1 MKHIKGFIFIGLILI
16 LLNACQTAEEGQQ
29 SIAEEDDIL
38 TVYTTIF
45 PLQDFAQKI
54 GGEFVEVHNMI
65 PAGADAHTY
74 DPSAKDMID
83 VAEGDVFLYNGSGLE
98 GFVDSLIETLKNEE
112 VAIVEASANIELME
126 GSHSHQHH
134 EHEGHE
140 EDEHEHHEHGGH
152 EEDEHEHH
160 DHGGHEED
168 EHEHHEHEGHEEDE
182 HEHHE
187 HEGHE
192 EDEHEHH
199 EHEEGGHEHHHHG
212 DEDPHVWLDPLL
224 SIELAENIKNAF
236 VDVKPEQADLFE
248 SNFEQL
254 KEELNTLHQE
264 FEKMAKEAEKNT
276 FIVSHAGYGY
286 WEQRYGLH
294 QVGITGLTG
303 TNEPSHK
310 QIQDIIQLVEENDIN
325 YIMFEQNIPSK
336 ISEVVQVETNT
347 DALTLHNLEV
357 LTQEDINNKEDY
369 FSLMQQNI
377 QVLEQA
383 LN

>member
-1 MKHIKGFIFIGLILI
+1 
-16 LLNACQTAEEGQQ
+16 
-29 SIAEEDDIL
+29 
-38 TVYTTIF
+38 
-45 PLQDFAQKI
+45 
-54 GGEFVEVHNMI
+54 
-65 PAGADAHTY
+65 
-74 DPSAKDMID
+74 
-83 VAEGDVFLYNGSGLE
+83 
-98 GFVDSLIETLKNEE
+98 
-112 VAIVEASANIELME
+112 
-126 GSHSHQHH
+126 
-134 EHEGHE
+134 
-140 EDEHEHHEHGGH
+140 
-152 EEDEHEHH
+152 
-160 DHGGHEED
+160 GHEED

>member
-168 EHEHHEHEGHEEDE
+168 EHEHHEHE
-182 HEHHE
+182 
-187 HEGHE
+187 
-192 EDEHEHH
+192 
-199 EHEEGGHEHHHHG
+199 
-212 DEDPHVWLDPLL
+212 
-224 SIELAENIKNAF
+224 
-236 VDVKPEQADLFE
+236 
-248 SNFEQL
+248 
-254 KEELNTLHQE
+254 
-264 FEKMAKEAEKNT
+264 
-276 FIVSHAGYGY
+276 
-286 WEQRYGLH
+286 
-294 QVGITGLTG
+294 
-303 TNEPSHK
+303 
-310 QIQDIIQLVEENDIN
+310 
-325 YIMFEQNIPSK
+325 
-336 ISEVVQVETNT
+336 
-347 DALTLHNLEV
+347 
-357 LTQEDINNKEDY
+357 
-369 FSLMQQNI
+369 
-377 QVLEQA
+377 
-383 LN
+383 

>member
-1 MKHIKGFIFIGLILI
+1 M
-16 LLNACQTAEEGQQ
+16 
-29 SIAEEDDIL
+29 
-38 TVYTTIF
+38 
-45 PLQDFAQKI
+45 
-54 GGEFVEVHNMI
+54 
-65 PAGADAHTY
+65 
-74 DPSAKDMID
+74 
-83 VAEGDVFLYNGSGLE
+83 
-98 GFVDSLIETLKNEE
+98 
-112 VAIVEASANIELME
+112 
-126 GSHSHQHH
+126 
-134 EHEGHE
+134 
-140 EDEHEHHEHGGH
+140 
-152 EEDEHEHH
+152 
-160 DHGGHEED
+160 
-168 EHEHHEHEGHEEDE
+168 
-182 HEHHE
+182 
-187 HEGHE
+187 
-192 EDEHEHH
+192 
-199 EHEEGGHEHHHHG
+199 
-212 DEDPHVWLDPLL
+212 DPLL